1 MRKIVVLRL
10 GHRPARDKRITTHVC
25 LVARAFGAEGIY
37 IAGSRDEALMV
48 SLRKVVVTWGGPFWL
63 EFTPKPLGLVKE
75 WEKKGGKVVHLT
87 MYGLPI
93 RVALTELLPEKASL
107 LVIVGGEKVPRQYY
121 NEADL
126 NIAITNQPHSEAAA
140 LAIFLDRLTDGSW
153 EDISFKDAR
162 LRIVP
167 SSKGKIV
174 EQLDLK
180 KKDI

>member
-10 GHRPARDKRITTHVC
+10 GHRPIRDKRITTHVC

-37 IAGSRDEALMV
+37 IAGSRDEALME
-48 SLRKVVVTWGGPFWL
+48 SLRKVVVAWGGPFWL
-63 EFTPKPLGLVKE
+63 EFTPRPLSLVKE
-75 WEKKGGKVVHLT
+75 WEKEGGKVVHLT
-87 MYGLPI
+87 MYGVPI
-93 RVALTELLPEKASL
+93 RVAVTELLPEKASL
-107 LVIVGGEKVPRQYY
+107 LVVVGGEKVPREYY
-121 NEADL
+121 READL
-126 NIAITNQPHSEAAA
+126 NVAITNQPHSEAAA
-140 LAIFLDRLTDGSW
+140 LAIFLDRMTAGSW

-167 SSKGKIV
+167 SNKGKIV